1 MVSERLR
8 ERYRSTSG
16 PVAFLDESYNL
27 DPDDPAGAGVFYVM
41 TATVVDRSVMD
52 QLRTDLDRTAGHRLW
67 HTTDALLQG
76 SAGHRATL
84 AMLRVVAASNPNVTF
99 LVHHQKVTPDADT
112 AGGWNDGDQAREECF
127 RGLAARLSRQV
138 LPTSPD
144 PVNLM
149 VLDKRKYQ
157 NQQRFDEQI
166 VKRIRATKIG
176 HRNLQLVQAQPSE
189 EPLLYLP
196 DLVAAAYRRGAIT
209 HTSNHTDAALLNT
222 IRTKVGLVS
231 PRAQDGG
238 RMMTDEQ
245 MRALRR
251 VIDATSPS
259 FRPRPAARR
268 VLPPPAARP
277 YRPGPG
283 LPGRGRD
290 GLGR

>member
-1 MVSERLR
+1 MVTERLR
-8 ERYRSTSG
+8 ERYRSTTG
-16 PVAFLDESYNL
+16 PVAFLDESYQL
-27 DPDDPAGAGVFYVM
+27 DPSEPEGLYYIM
-41 TATVVDRSVMD
+41 TATVVARNVMD
-52 QLRTDLDRTAGHRLW
+52 RLRTDLDRTAGHRLW
-67 HTTDALLQG
+67 HTTEALLQG
-76 SAGHRATL
+76 SAGHKATL
-84 AMLRVVAASNPNVTF
+84 AMLRVVAATPNVTF
-99 LVHHQKVTPDADT
+99 LVHHQKVTPDAT
-112 AGGWNDGDQAREECF
+112 GGWNDGGQAREECF

-138 LPTSPD
+138 LPTTPD

-209 HTSNHTDAALLNT
+209 HTNNHTDAALLNT

-231 PRAQDGG
+231 PRAQDGA
-238 RMMTDEQ
+238 RMMTDDQ

-251 VIDATSPS
+251 VIDATSAS
-259 FRPRPAARR
+259 FRPRPAASR
-268 VLPPPAARP
+268 VLPPPDARP
-277 YRPGPG
+277 YRPDPG